1 MPKANGEHGMC
12 MVEFLLANA
21 KEAIHDGN
29 KIYYNDW
36 RF

>member
-1 MPKANGEHGMC
+1 MYGRVPLDFAN
-12 MVEFLLANA
+12 V

-29 KIYYNDW
+29 KLYYNDW